1 MNIKKKILELLR
13 SHVVLSF
20 RKRNHNTDF
29 TLISQNCV
37 GGVIYSDLGLEFRS
51 PTINMFIEDEN
62 FVKLCENLE
71 YYMRLEAEPFCEQFV
86 DPIDKNIVYP
96 KIRVGDIELCCL
108 HYKSCKEAIDAWER
122 RRKRVNLSNVYVI
135 ANSWNLHENEEL
147 IKRISNLKYKT
158 VIFTY
163 HSFKNDKCIDLNE
176 HYWTED
182 KRNIVRPN
190 LTDRMPLSV
199 YKYFEKKFDFV
210 KWLNSDN

>member
-1 MNIKKKILELLR
+1 MSVKKIVLDAFR
-13 SHVVLSF
+13 SQLVQGF

-37 GGVIYSDLGLEFRS
+37 GGVIYADLGLEFRS

-71 YYMRLEAEPFCEQFV
+71 YYMSLKAESLYEQFL
-86 DPIDKNIVYP
+86 DPIDSSIVYP
-96 KIRVGDIELCCL
+96 KIKVGDIELCCL
-108 HYKSCKEAIDAWER
+108 HYRSCKEAVDAWER

-135 ANSWNLHENEEL
+135 ANSWNLHENEEWIMRL
-147 IKRISNLKYKT
+147 SNLKYKT

-163 HSFKNDKCIDLNE
+163 QSFKTDKCIDLNE
-176 HYWTED
+176 DYWQKDEH
-182 KRNIVRPN
+182 NIVRPN

-210 KWLNSDN
+210 EWLNSAN